1 MWCVL
6 VESIFGSS
14 VWSCFIHVRNY
25 LSGFWIELILQPQ
38 TVWDCGP
45 MSQWSWCPVMGLFPD
60 LMLQWLLPP
69 AADGCR
75 LDNRFDAARGYFRRR
90 ISWEWCNDG
99 MALPDMSSI
108 DLYSCYLTVCYG
120 NHGPSSSMIDD
131 LPWFTYSQWWFSI
144 AKWRNRCYQLWVRF
158 WDP

>member
-1 MWCVL
+1 LIVFHPCSKLFIRFLNWIDPPTTNCLRLWSHVTMVL
-6 VESIFGSS
+6 VPSHGAFPRFDASMIAAPSRR
-14 VWSCFIHVRNY
+14 W
-25 LSGFWIELILQPQ
+25 LQVGQQQ
-38 TVWDCGP
+38 TTHH
-45 MSQWSWCPVMGLFPD
+45 
-60 LMLQWLLPP
+60 
-69 AADGCR
+69 
-75 LDNRFDAARGYFRRR
+75 RFDAARGYFRRR

>member
-1 MWCVL
+1 MCCVL

-14 VWSCFIHVRNY
+14 VWSCFIHVLND

-38 TVWDCGP
+38 SVWDDVVPC
-45 MSQWSWCPVMGLFPD
+45 QWSWCPVMGFFPD

-75 LDNRFDAARGYFRRR
+75 LDNSKLRTTDLMRRVDT
-90 ISWEWCNDG
+90 SGGESVGNDG
-99 MALPDMSSI
+99 MALPDISSI

-131 LPWFTYSQWWFSI
+131 LPWFTLWWTNI
-144 AKWRNRCYQLWVRF
+144 AMENGYL
-158 WDP
+158 